1 MNDIRGLWHLERDDQ
16 DPAENTT
23 TEQRNEDVA
32 EYAVAGQQTPF
43 SVATEL
49 ADHIRLL
56 REEIR
61 HAARA
66 NNQADLANLST
77 QLVNSISLY
86 SELIADGHA

>member
-1 MNDIRGLWHLERDDQ
+1 MNGIPNPWQLERKDQ
-16 DPAENTT
+16 DPG
-23 TEQRNEDVA
+23 EQSNEDMSEHGTMGQRAPLPLAA
-32 EYAVAGQQTPF
+32 EL
-43 SVATEL
+43 E
-49 ADHIRLL
+49 DHIRLL